1 MEHIEQYHIKFG
13 DKSHNLKQRGH
24 KAFVE
29 LRVVVFVVIIC
40 MLE

>member
-1 MEHIEQYHIKFG
+1 MEHIEQYHIQFG
-13 DKSHNLKQRGH
+13 DKSRGR

>member
-13 DKSHNLKQRGH
+13 DKSHDLKQHGR
-24 KAFVE
+24 KAFAE
-29 LRVVVFVVIIC
+29 FVVFVVIIC